1 MITTRAT
8 LIARARSLGLRTREE
23 PEGLLC
29 WWPDEDPATLFPL
42 LWDCPRD
49 GIEAWLTYYAPLLA
63 ERRGIVPSDPVV
75 PTGPTK
81 GRKAAAVGQLSLF
94 GETL

>member
-1 MITTRAT
+1 MTATRTA

-49 GIEAWLTYYAPLLA
+49 GIEAWLTYYAPRLA
-63 ERRGIVPSDPVV
+63 AQRGIAPSAPVA
-75 PTGPTK
+75 GPTK
-81 GRKAAAVGQLSLF
+81 GRKAVAVGQLSLF
-94 GETL
+94 GEVAP

>member
-1 MITTRAT
+1 MTATRTA

-63 ERRGIVPSDPVV
+63 ERRGIVPSAPVA
-75 PTGPTK
+75 GATK
-81 GRKAAAVGQLSLF
+81 GRKAAVGQLSLF

>member
-1 MITTRAT
+1 MTATRTA

-49 GIEAWLTYYAPLLA
+49 GIEAWLTYYAPRLA
-63 ERRGIVPSDPVV
+63 AQRGIVASATVA
-75 PTGPTK
+75 GPTK
-81 GRKAAAVGQLSLF
+81 GRKAVAVWQLSLF
-94 GETL
+94 GEVAP